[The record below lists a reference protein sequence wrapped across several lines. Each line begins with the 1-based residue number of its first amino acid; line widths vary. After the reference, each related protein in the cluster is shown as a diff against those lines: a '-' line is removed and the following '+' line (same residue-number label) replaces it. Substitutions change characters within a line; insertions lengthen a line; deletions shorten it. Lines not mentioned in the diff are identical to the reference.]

1 MESGELPGQAR
12 GGQRK
17 PLMDEWQVVRGKVI
31 HRMWESAAGAG
42 LNLLWVLPER
52 LASDAILRP
61 SMP

>member
-1 MESGELPGQAR
+1 MGELWGAPC
-12 GGQRK
+12 
-17 PLMDEWQVVRGKVI
+17 EVI
-31 HRMWESAAGAG
+31 HRMWESGVGAG